1 MKNCSL
7 RSRHR
12 ILRAKGETS
21 RTRARILITQTR
33 VEIFLLKHK
42 NHKLWRGGRTNR
54 YKLYPNQLNRLKR
67 VEKSHRLKSQ
77 LIYSEDSE
85 EGMAR
90 TTWFSDGNFRF
101 FQVNGKWPR
110 PPPPPPSAFLCS
122 PRAIEK
128 KKLTKTL
135 PAPVTQVR
143 NGKYISTRNKAL
155 TFYYYLGRHAT
166 LGEKRNV
173 STQLHERQ
181 GNL

>member
-12 ILRAKGETS
+12 ILRAKGEIS

-33 VEIFLLKHK
+33 VEIFLLKHE

-90 TTWFSDGNFRF
+90 TTWFSNGNFRF
-101 FQVNGKWPR
+101 FQVNGKWHR

-128 KKLTKTL
+128 KNLPKHYRRLSRRLGTVSIFPPETK
-135 PAPVTQVR
+135 
-143 NGKYISTRNKAL
+143 
-155 TFYYYLGRHAT
+155 H
-166 LGEKRNV
+166 
-173 STQLHERQ
+173 
-181 GNL
+181 